1 MESLRQRRSK
11 ALRWRKRSVSDYSGV
26 RRIHQILTRATLR
39 FKADLRLWYQHVDFC
54 LRSGSSTVLQRVL
67 MKAVKFHPK
76 EASLWLLAADREL
89 RQGHVDAARK
99 LLMRAL
105 RCLPKSVKV
114 LSEFLRLE
122 VGVAGQL
129 LVAREMAQET
139 EVKDEAKNVW
149 APTKLLFQ
157 KGLSKVTG
165 QAESTAKFLLE
176 SLALN
181 HSAASKWSSSEG
193 FQEWSEALRRAA
205 FERRPGLAENTEDM
219 ITWTEVSDEAAA
231 GIWEVWWK
239 QELAC
244 GSRWPD
250 LVPSIASCD
259 FAAVL
264 LRAIQAVLPVA
275 DDAGTALATLAQAD
289 AAAAD
294 PAMALIILQELSA
307 SSARQAKGVLDSLLQ
322 RAASRHPKHLRLA
335 MLTGDV
341 EKVLS
346 LLPHLSNISAQDA
359 VPVGIRYRDGPQPDR
374 LLRRVDFPP
383 LPTMGASASRDSA
396 CFAGAA
402 GALQRRSEAPISAME
417 PVTVT
422 VCGAAGHIGYSLLPM
437 IASGAIFGPS
447 RRVCLQCLDLN
458 LPEVMDSMRGIEME
472 MYDGNF
478 PLLQKMMFTTD
489 DAQAFKGADY
499 AILLGAFPK
508 QDGIDKRDV
517 MEKNVMIF
525 RTMGKALERHV
536 KPECKVLVVGNP
548 SHTNAWICAQY
559 APSLPKHNIFALT
572 RLDQNRATGQIAH
585 HFGLSV
591 NDVRNVV
598 VWGCHAKFPDV
609 DHAVIKGKP
618 FSEIPGGN
626 RLNDLFR
633 KEMQTRGA
641 SIVKARKASSAMS
654 TARAIVDHLK
664 DLHLGTRVGE
674 FVSMGVWSDHGAYS
688 IADSLVFSVPVVCQ
702 GGGKY
707 HVYKGLSLSVASQEK
722 LRQVEAEMLADRDL
736 ARQCIVSNA
745 CFLSLKRNKGAVSM
759 EELEHVL
766 RALEPG
772 QDVSPVLLA
781 VLSHAAHEGPASLQK
796 SFQQVRKFAEKLWDV
811 PRLRVQVLFALL
823 RLELRTE
830 TVEVKDICKHF
841 EDLLSTVGPSSTDAT
856 EVWLRYLDFVQGVH
870 GTVQVPRPNDLH
882 LRALRSVQDQEIYR
896 EKAQMILQGLEIH

>member
-1 MESLRQRRSK
+1 
-11 ALRWRKRSVSDYSGV
+11 
-26 RRIHQILTRATLR
+26 
-39 FKADLRLWYQHVDFC
+39 
-54 LRSGSSTVLQRVL
+54 
-67 MKAVKFHPK
+67 
-76 EASLWLLAADREL
+76 
-89 RQGHVDAARK
+89 
-99 LLMRAL
+99 
-105 RCLPKSVKV
+105 
-114 LSEFLRLE
+114 
-122 VGVAGQL
+122 
-129 LVAREMAQET
+129 
-139 EVKDEAKNVW
+139 
-149 APTKLLFQ
+149 
-157 KGLSKVTG
+157 
-165 QAESTAKFLLE
+165 
-176 SLALN
+176 
-181 HSAASKWSSSEG
+181 
-193 FQEWSEALRRAA
+193 
-205 FERRPGLAENTEDM
+205 
-219 ITWTEVSDEAAA
+219 
-231 GIWEVWWK
+231 
-239 QELAC
+239 
-244 GSRWPD
+244 
-250 LVPSIASCD
+250 
-259 FAAVL
+259 
-264 LRAIQAVLPVA
+264 
-275 DDAGTALATLAQAD
+275 
-289 AAAAD
+289 
-294 PAMALIILQELSA
+294 
-307 SSARQAKGVLDSLLQ
+307 
-322 RAASRHPKHLRLA
+322 
-335 MLTGDV
+335 
-341 EKVLS
+341 
-346 LLPHLSNISAQDA
+346 
-359 VPVGIRYRDGPQPDR
+359 
-374 LLRRVDFPP
+374 
-383 LPTMGASASRDSA
+383 MGASASRDSA

-745 CFLSLKRNKGAVSM
+745 G
-759 EELEHVL
+759 
-766 RALEPG
+766 
-772 QDVSPVLLA
+772 
-781 VLSHAAHEGPASLQK
+781 
-796 SFQQVRKFAEKLWDV
+796 
-811 PRLRVQVLFALL
+811 
-823 RLELRTE
+823 
-830 TVEVKDICKHF
+830 
-841 EDLLSTVGPSSTDAT
+841 
-856 EVWLRYLDFVQGVH
+856 
-870 GTVQVPRPNDLH
+870 
-882 LRALRSVQDQEIYR
+882 
-896 EKAQMILQGLEIH
+896 

>member
-1 MESLRQRRSK
+1 MADTVEQYMQDMVPELDDLRRKSIFSEDEIRHIVRRRRDFEYSLQRKPGKQQDYLNYVRYEIAMESLRQRRSK

-139 EVKDEAKNVW
+139 EVKDEAKDVW

-359 VPVGIRYRDGPQPDR
+359 
-374 LLRRVDFPP
+374 
-383 LPTMGASASRDSA
+383 
-396 CFAGAA
+396 
-402 GALQRRSEAPISAME
+402 
-417 PVTVT
+417 
-422 VCGAAGHIGYSLLPM
+422 
-437 IASGAIFGPS
+437 
-447 RRVCLQCLDLN
+447 
-458 LPEVMDSMRGIEME
+458 
-472 MYDGNF
+472 
-478 PLLQKMMFTTD
+478 
-489 DAQAFKGADY
+489 
-499 AILLGAFPK
+499 
-508 QDGIDKRDV
+508 
-517 MEKNVMIF
+517 
-525 RTMGKALERHV
+525 
-536 KPECKVLVVGNP
+536 
-548 SHTNAWICAQY
+548 
-559 APSLPKHNIFALT
+559 
-572 RLDQNRATGQIAH
+572 
-585 HFGLSV
+585 
-591 NDVRNVV
+591 
-598 VWGCHAKFPDV
+598 
-609 DHAVIKGKP
+609 
-618 FSEIPGGN
+618 
-626 RLNDLFR
+626 
-633 KEMQTRGA
+633 
-641 SIVKARKASSAMS
+641 
-654 TARAIVDHLK
+654 
-664 DLHLGTRVGE
+664 
-674 FVSMGVWSDHGAYS
+674 
-688 IADSLVFSVPVVCQ
+688 
-702 GGGKY
+702 
-707 HVYKGLSLSVASQEK
+707 
-722 LRQVEAEMLADRDL
+722 
-736 ARQCIVSNA
+736 A

>member
-1 MESLRQRRSK
+1 MADTVEQYMQDMVPELDDLRRKSIFSEDEIRHIVRRRRDFEYSLQRKPGKQQDYLNYVRYEIAMESLRQRRSR

-139 EVKDEAKNVW
+139 EVKDEAKDVW

-157 KGLSKVTG
+157 KGLSKLAG
-165 QAESTAKFLLE
+165 KAESTAKFLVE

-193 FQEWSEALRRAA
+193 FQEWSEALCRAA
-205 FERRPGLAENTEDM
+205 FERRPGLAEHIENM
-219 ITWTEVSDEAAA
+219 ITWTEVSDDAAA

-239 QELAC
+239 QELAA
-244 GSRWPD
+244 GSRWPE

-259 FAAVL
+259 FAAVI
-264 LRAIQAVLPVA
+264 LRAMQALLPVA
-275 DDAGTALATLAQAD
+275 DDAGTALATLAEAD
-289 AAAAD
+289 AAASD
-294 PAMALIILQELSA
+294 PDMALAILQELSA
-307 SSARQAKGVLDSLLQ
+307 SSARQAKGVFDSLLQ
-322 RAASRHPKHLRLA
+322 RAASRHPTHLRLA

-346 LLPHLSNISAQDA
+346 LLPHLSNISTQDA
-359 VPVGIRYRDGPQPDR
+359 
-374 LLRRVDFPP
+374 
-383 LPTMGASASRDSA
+383 
-396 CFAGAA
+396 
-402 GALQRRSEAPISAME
+402 
-417 PVTVT
+417 
-422 VCGAAGHIGYSLLPM
+422 
-437 IASGAIFGPS
+437 
-447 RRVCLQCLDLN
+447 
-458 LPEVMDSMRGIEME
+458 
-472 MYDGNF
+472 
-478 PLLQKMMFTTD
+478 
-489 DAQAFKGADY
+489 
-499 AILLGAFPK
+499 
-508 QDGIDKRDV
+508 
-517 MEKNVMIF
+517 
-525 RTMGKALERHV
+525 
-536 KPECKVLVVGNP
+536 
-548 SHTNAWICAQY
+548 
-559 APSLPKHNIFALT
+559 
-572 RLDQNRATGQIAH
+572 
-585 HFGLSV
+585 
-591 NDVRNVV
+591 
-598 VWGCHAKFPDV
+598 
-609 DHAVIKGKP
+609 
-618 FSEIPGGN
+618 
-626 RLNDLFR
+626 
-633 KEMQTRGA
+633 
-641 SIVKARKASSAMS
+641 
-654 TARAIVDHLK
+654 
-664 DLHLGTRVGE
+664 
-674 FVSMGVWSDHGAYS
+674 
-688 IADSLVFSVPVVCQ
+688 
-702 GGGKY
+702 
-707 HVYKGLSLSVASQEK
+707 
-722 LRQVEAEMLADRDL
+722 
-736 ARQCIVSNA
+736 A
-745 CFLSLKRNKGAVSM
+745 CFLSLKSNKGAPSM

-772 QDVSPVLLA
+772 QDVSPVLLV
-781 VLSHAAHEGPASLQK
+781 VLSHVAAHEGPVGLQK

-811 PRLRVQVLFALL
+811 PRLRIQVLSALL

-856 EVWLRYLDFVQGVH
+856 DVWLRYLDFVQSAH
-870 GTVQVPRPNDLH
+870 GNAEVQVPRPNELH